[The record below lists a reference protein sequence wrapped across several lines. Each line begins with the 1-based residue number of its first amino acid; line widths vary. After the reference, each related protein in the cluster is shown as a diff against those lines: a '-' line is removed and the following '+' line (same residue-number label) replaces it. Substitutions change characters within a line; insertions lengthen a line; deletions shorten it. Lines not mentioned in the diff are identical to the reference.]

1 MKGRFETEQQSCG
14 QSNPEYHYFCRPG
27 VCACVCACVYV
38 CGGDRTR
45 PMIDIKLDCLSSRK
59 TIKCREEKFFF
70 VLCEGN
76 CYSKTYTEM
85 HFSLTI
91 RFSTTINWFCF
102 GFNKLVLFWL
112 Q

>member
-1 MKGRFETEQQSCG
+1 MGKVILNITIFADQ
-14 QSNPEYHYFCRPG
+14 
-27 VCACVCACVYV
+27 VCVRVCVYV

-76 CYSKTYTEM
+76 CYSMTYKEM
-85 HFSLTI
+85 YFSLTI

-102 GFNKLVLFWL
+102 GLNKLVLFWL
-112 Q
+112 QSTAPLPL